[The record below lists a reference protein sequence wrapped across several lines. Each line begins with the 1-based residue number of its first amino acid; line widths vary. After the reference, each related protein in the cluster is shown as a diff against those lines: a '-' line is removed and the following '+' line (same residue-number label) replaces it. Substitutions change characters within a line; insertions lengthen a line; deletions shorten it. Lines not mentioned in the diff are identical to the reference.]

1 MNQIATKIYYLIATG
16 EVLTITSEMQGS
28 VESTTKEQDM
38 NLYEQLKNYTID
50 EVDFI
55 ELEYGTLAETFN
67 NAKSYKVNLKSK
79 QLEVIYYTKEELTS
93 MQVQYQENQ
102 DLNSRVS
109 DISTYLL
116 GSDSNTIADIE
127 NSILEI
133 EKNKIINGGM

>member
-1 MNQIATKIYYLIATG
+1 MNQICAKIYYSVING
-16 EVLTITSEMQGS
+16 EVLCTTSEMEGS

-38 NLYEQLKNYTID
+38 AIYSQLKDKNID
-50 EVDFI
+50 EVEYL
-55 ELEYGTLAETFN
+55 ELEYGTLGQIFK
-67 NAKSYKVNLKSK
+67 NAKSFTVNINNK
-79 QLEVIYYTKEELTS
+79 QLEVIYYTNEELTS
-93 MQVQYQENQ
+93 MQVQYQEVQ

-116 GSDSNTIADIE
+116 SSDSTTIADIE